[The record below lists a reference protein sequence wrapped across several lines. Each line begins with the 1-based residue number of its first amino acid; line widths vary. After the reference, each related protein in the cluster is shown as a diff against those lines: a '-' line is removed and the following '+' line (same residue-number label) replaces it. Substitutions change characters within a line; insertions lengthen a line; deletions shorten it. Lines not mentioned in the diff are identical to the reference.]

1 METQLVQLVE
11 HYLSLHL
18 HDNALFFAERLFAE
32 SPSEANRHLLA
43 STHVLAGRKRQ
54 AATILTGGHSLVNRF
69 LYARCLVDLEQ
80 YRDAEDSL
88 IKAAGLTHGN
98 GRLPSDV
105 RSVIANPQ
113 KVPGGPAGLFLLGV
127 CAHRTVRH
135 DRAIELYRAALNLDP
150 FMWSAFEAL
159 VALGAAPD
167 PNSTFASNR
176 VNALSHPSNACFS
189 AQVDASLDSDDLR
202 MARRGAAAF
211 DPYQAQQLLST
222 LGPAPV
228 GRGVAAGTTKA
239 TAAAQGK
246 GKFDSRTVTRSGTLP
261 ADDDDD
267 EMDTMPS
274 SANDFELIVPSPLP
288 SPITPA
294 AKLMMATTSSPL
306 PSDSEIK
313 HRDGTPQGRIASHM
327 KHAPPSST
335 TFVLARS
342 LAGAGLSDMTT
353 PAVAQRLWP
362 GVARVHPAFSSFPGS
377 TRSAATLGGV
387 GSAIRGAS
395 SVPPP
400 PLEQSQS
407 PAGTNIS
414 DASAARLAESMF
426 TFSLSSPSV
435 PPPVPGDYFNG
446 GAVRGGGRASAF
458 FTPSAS
464 ATPLSLQRRP
474 RQGGRARAAAAAV
487 SGGGR
492 SATSGPGNFR
502 GTSSALS
509 EIPQEEEDDEDVSRV
524 IMESDADMTEIQRS
538 STPGGGGGMMLT
550 TPSAV
555 ALAIAPGPAGIVM
568 SRRTGQFNLRSRS
581 MHGGQQRVRV
591 GGDDTVSTTTAS
603 SLSHRSHGDI
613 NSVASSS
620 PIPSNIS
627 LILSDGST
635 PHQSYN
641 SFVGLGGIPAS
652 AIAGNASVDTH
663 QSTTAADG
671 IASRL
676 KRQPAR
682 LDFLLGGMNTDVD
695 VSSTS
700 PAGASVPASER
711 AAPPDLNFDGSTP
724 PAAPAQLSAMAF
736 VPAPPRKATGAM
748 NVPLPRAVAIGS
760 GGDSSTSS
768 TSTSPSKN
776 LKRSLLD
783 SQDQSSSPSLDIEPS
798 PGAATASARVSSND
812 EGGVRQLRDANAVS
826 GLARPSL
833 QDSLQRSSKL
843 VLALLRSF
851 GSALRLLGEFQCS
864 QAILE
869 LRSLPQR
876 QRGTGWAQ
884 CMLGRAYYESAQYA
898 RAKKAFEEMR
908 VVAPE
913 RMEGLE
919 IYSSV
924 LWHLRLNSELVHL
937 SQEVLAYDKNSP
949 QTWCVLAN
957 AVSAQR
963 DHPRALLYLRKAL
976 QVDKHC
982 IYAHALR
989 GHECVSSGDLDAAT
1003 ASFREAISQDPRS
1016 YNAWYGLGTVFFQQQ
1031 RHTVAEAHFRKAASF
1046 HPSSPV
1052 LHTYLG
1058 MALAASEKYTE
1069 ALTVLKQACE
1079 LDRSNSQARFQ
1090 MAQVYLLL
1098 GQPDLARVELLVVHE
1113 ANPREPSVL
1122 MALGKACKRAGFIDE
1137 AIRLLN
1143 LALEVHSG
1151 GSLQSSTKRNYQNS
1165 AAGKGDAQANKIR
1178 ELLAN
1183 VRKDGVDEDEW
1194 V

>member
-88 IKAAGLTHGN
+88 FKAAGMTLAN

-105 RSVIANPQ
+105 RSIIANPQ
-113 KVPGGPAGLFLLGV
+113 KVPGGPAGLYLLGV

-150 FMWSAFEAL
+150 FLWTAFEAL
-159 VALGAAPD
+159 VSLGAAPD
-167 PNSTFASNR
+167 PQSSFASNR
-176 VNALSHPSNACFS
+176 VEALSHPSNSCFS
-189 AQVDASLDSDDLR
+189 SQVDVS
-202 MARRGAAAF
+202 F
-211 DPYQAQQLLST
+211 DPYHPQPLSS
-222 LGPAPV
+222 L
-228 GRGVAAGTTKA
+228 GRGASMATAKA
-239 TAAAQGK
+239 TAVAQGK
-246 GKFDSRTVTRSGTLP
+246 NKFEGRAVTRSNTSP
-261 ADDDDD
+261 AEEEDDDDYM
-267 EMDTMPS
+267 ESMPS
-274 SANDFELIVPSPLP
+274 SVNDFVLVVPSPLP

-306 PSDSEIK
+306 PSESEIK
-313 HRDGTPQGRIASHM
+313 HRDGTPKGRNASHM
-327 KHAPPSST
+327 KQAPPSAT

-342 LAGAGLSDMTT
+342 LAGVGISDMTT

-377 TRSAATLGGV
+377 TRSVASTGVSGSTFNGILAA
-387 GSAIRGAS
+387 
-395 SVPPP
+395 PH
-400 PLEQSQS
+400 LEQSQS
-407 PAGTNIS
+407 PSGTNIS

-446 GAVRGGGRASAF
+446 GVVRGGRASAF
-458 FTPSAS
+458 FTPAAS

-474 RQGGRARAAAAAV
+474 RRGRRARASAAV

-502 GTSSALS
+502 STSFALS

-524 IMESDADMTEIQRS
+524 IMEGDADLNS
-538 STPGGGGGMMLT
+538 STPGGGGGGMILS
-550 TPSAV
+550 TPSAI

-568 SRRTGQFNLRSRS
+568 SRRNGQFNLRSRS
-581 MHGGQQRVRV
+581 MHATQQRARV
-591 GGDDTVSTTTAS
+591 GGDETVSMTTAS
-603 SLSHRSHGDI
+603 SLSHRSHGDV

-635 PHQSYN
+635 PHQNYN

-652 AIAGNASVDTH
+652 AIAGNLSVDSH

-682 LDFLLGGMNTDVD
+682 LDFVLGGMNADVD
-695 VSSTS
+695 VSSIS

-711 AAPPDLNFDGSTP
+711 AAPPPDVNFDGSTP
-724 PAAPAQLSAMAF
+724 PAASAMSF
-736 VPAPPRKATGAM
+736 VPAPPRKAVGTT

-783 SQDQSSSPSLDIEPS
+783 SQEQSSSPTIDSEAS
-798 PGAATASARVSSND
+798 PGIGANTAHISSHD
-812 EGGVRQLRDANAVS
+812 DVGLRPLRDTNAAN
-826 GLARPSL
+826 GLSRPSL
-833 QDSLQRSSKL
+833 HDSLQRSSKL
-843 VLALLRSF
+843 VLALLRNF
-851 GSALRLLGEFQCS
+851 GSALRLLGEYQCK
-864 QAILE
+864 QAISE
-869 LRSLPQR
+869 LHALPQR

-884 CMLGRAYYESAQYA
+884 CMLGRAYYESAQYV

-908 VVAPE
+908 LVAPE

-963 DHPRALLYLRKAL
+963 DHTRALLYLRKAL

-982 IYAHALR
+982 VYAHALR

-1016 YNAWYGLGTVFFQQQ
+1016 YNAWYGLGTIFFQQQ

-1046 HPSSPV
+1046 HPRSPV

-1079 LDRSNSQARFQ
+1079 LDRTNSQARFQ
-1090 MAQVYLLL
+1090 MAQVHLFL
-1098 GQPDLARVELLVVHE
+1098 GQPDLARNELLIVHE

-1122 MALGKACKRAGFIDE
+1122 VALGKACKRAGYIDE
-1137 AIRLLN
+1137 AIRFLN
-1143 LALEVHSG
+1143 LALEIHSG
-1151 GSLQSSTKRNYQNS
+1151 GSLQSSTKRNYQNA

-1183 VRKDGVDEDEW
+1183 VRNAGVDDESDW
-1194 V
+1194 A